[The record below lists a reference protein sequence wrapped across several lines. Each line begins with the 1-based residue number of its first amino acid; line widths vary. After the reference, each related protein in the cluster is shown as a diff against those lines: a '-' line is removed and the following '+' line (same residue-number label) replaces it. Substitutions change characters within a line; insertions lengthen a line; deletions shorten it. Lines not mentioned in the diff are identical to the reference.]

1 MLSELLARHREE
13 LLSRARERLANRAV
27 APAVESELFAGL
39 GTFLDQLQHSLVVAH
54 ADKQPESGALLR
66 TAHLRGADFF
76 RLGLAAA
83 RIVEDYGDLCE
94 VVTGFANERKVS
106 ISNAE
111 FRTLKLCL
119 DEATAAGVTEYVRL
133 RERGIAAEAAE
144 RLGVLAHEMRNLL
157 NTAMLSVSSMKHSNV
172 GIGGKSG
179 AILERS
185 LTGLHT
191 LIDRSFAAVRLE
203 VGVRANEAVSV
214 HAVIEE
220 VVVGA
225 RLLAQSKGISLQ
237 VSSVDENVVVVA
249 DWQILAAAVTN
260 LLHNAFKFTLA
271 GTPVTLTVSATSA
284 RVLIEVEDECGGLPP
299 GRAGS
304 LLRPFVQRGVDRS
317 GLGLG
322 LSICVKAV
330 QSMDGELRVRDLPG
344 KGCVFTLDLPR
355 KPAAASEAV
364 EPTSTDGSSAGGS
377 GQNVQPAPPSL
388 SSLVILH

>member
-1 MLSELLARHREE
+1 
-13 LLSRARERLANRAV
+13 
-27 APAVESELFAGL
+27 
-39 GTFLDQLQHSLVVAH
+39 
-54 ADKQPESGALLR
+54 
-66 TAHLRGADFF
+66 
-76 RLGLAAA
+76 
-83 RIVEDYGDLCE
+83 
-94 VVTGFANERKVS
+94 
-106 ISNAE
+106 
-111 FRTLKLCL
+111 
-119 DEATAAGVTEYVRL
+119 
-133 RERGIAAEAAE
+133 
-144 RLGVLAHEMRNLL
+144 
-157 NTAMLSVSSMKHSNV
+157 
-172 GIGGKSG
+172 
-179 AILERS
+179 

-203 VGVRANEAVSV
+203 VGVRAAEAVAV

-225 RLLAQSKGISLQ
+225 TLLAQSKGISLR

-271 GTPVTLTVSATSA
+271 GTPVLLNVSATTT

-330 QSMDGELRVRDLPG
+330 QAMNGELRVRDLPG

-355 KPAAASEAV
+355 KGAAASYSV
-364 EPTSTDGSSAGGS
+364 EPLAAVGSSTGGS
-377 GQNVQPAPPSL
+377 GQFVL
-388 SSLVILH
+388 SASLVSPVFPQD

>member
-1 MLSELLARHREE
+1 MLSELLAQNREE
-13 LLSRARERLANRAV
+13 LLHRAGQRLASRAV
-27 APAVESELFAGL
+27 APTVEPELVAGL
-39 GTFLDQLQHSLVVAH
+39 ASFLDQLQRSLLIADAH
-54 ADKQPESGALLR
+54 QQPESSALLR
-66 TAHLRGADFF
+66 TARLRGGDFF
-76 RLGLAAA
+76 RLGLTAA

-94 VVTGFANERKVS
+94 VVTGFANERQTP

-119 DEATAAGVTEYVRL
+119 DEATAAGVTEYGRL
-133 RERGIAAEAAE
+133 REHAIAAEAAE

-157 NTAMLSVSSMKHSNV
+157 NTAMLSVSSMKYNNEAIAS
-172 GIGGKSG
+172 KSG

-203 VGVRANEAVSV
+203 VGVRTDEAVSV
-214 HAVIEE
+214 QAVIEE

-225 RLLAQSKGISLQ
+225 SLLAQSKGIPLQ
-237 VSSVDENVVVVA
+237 VSPGDENVVVVA

-260 LLHNAFKFTLA
+260 LLHNAFKFTLP
-271 GTPVTLTVSATSA
+271 GTPVMLTVRATTT

-330 QSMDGELRVRDLPG
+330 QSMNGELRVRDLPG

-355 KPAAASEAV
+355 QVSATAQGIDPARAA
-364 EPTSTDGSSAGGS
+364 GYSS
-377 GQNVQPAPPSL
+377 
-388 SSLVILH
+388 